1 MAVKVV
7 TVIVQAM
14 VLMAKV
20 TVTTK
25 VPTAIEKMA
34 TS

>member
-14 VLMAKV
+14 ALMAKV
-20 TVTTK
+20 TVTSK
-25 VPTAIEKMA
+25 MPTAIEMMA